1 MNVTKQRHDPIKS
14 GQHLFDTSQ
23 QYFDDYFSPFQKC
36 EGDCPKDCSGGH
48 ITSLEELKGFKD
60 CTQIFGDLFLEIKG
74 GEFVYNK

>member
-1 MNVTKQRHDPIKS
+1 MFR
-14 GQHLFDTSQ
+14 FDTSQ